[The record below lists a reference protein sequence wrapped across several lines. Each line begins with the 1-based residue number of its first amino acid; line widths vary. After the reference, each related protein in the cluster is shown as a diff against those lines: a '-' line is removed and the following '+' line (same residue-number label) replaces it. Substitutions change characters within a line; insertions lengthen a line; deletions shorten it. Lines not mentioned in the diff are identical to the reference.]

1 MKLIYRNVGSMR
13 HRTTIVMHLIIH
25 ICNSYRHCRILSVT
39 KKLGDIWTDMLE
51 IMKNEKYF
59 ENWCLFDYKFMAN
72 VPYASCVSGVGS
84 TAAEM
89 EDLTC
94 FIILY
99 N

>member
-1 MKLIYRNVGSMR
+1 
-13 HRTTIVMHLIIH
+13 
-25 ICNSYRHCRILSVT
+25 
-39 KKLGDIWTDMLE
+39 MLE

-84 TAAEM
+84 TSAEM

-94 FIILY
+94 FIIYIIEHYLVVIY
-99 N
+99 KNHFQTCLQNVSD